1 MSPHY
6 KILFLLLASLASP
19 IVSCNHSSSVAEYVK
34 EADKLLQE
42 GKIEETLVLYQKAI
56 RDHPKSSVLYL
67 NQAALFRKEKKF
79 ANAIRNYEVAK
90 KLSPDSHWPYLGLG
104 RVYMAEGVPEKAG
117 EVLSSSLE
125 RFPGNGALLFYSG
138 INFFQM
144 GQGEQALTYFDKALD
159 AKYQKPADIYYYR
172 GLTFETL
179 LKNAERAR
187 LDYQSYLM
195 SDGERAD
202 EVKKRFDALKLG
214 ERRYDF

>member
-1 MSPHY
+1 M
-6 KILFLLLASLASP
+6 
-19 IVSCNHSSSVAEYVK
+19 
-34 EADKLLQE
+34 QE

-56 RDHPKSSVLYL
+56 RDHPNASTLYL

-79 ANAIRNYEVAK
+79 ANAIRNYEVVK
-90 KLSPDSHWPYLGLG
+90 KLSPASHWPYLGLG
-104 RVYMAEGVPEKAG
+104 RVYMDEGVPEKAK
-117 EVLSSSLE
+117 EVLDASLE
-125 RFPGNGALLFYSG
+125 KFPRNGALLFYSG
-138 INFFQM
+138 VNFFQM

-179 LKNAERAR
+179 LNNAERAR

-195 SDGERAD
+195 SHGERVD
-202 EVKKRFDALKLG
+202 EIKKRFESLELG